1 MPAITDRGL
10 WRRAVDGDHEA
21 FGELYERHA
30 DAIYNFC
37 FRRTADWALA
47 EDLTATVFLEA
58 WRKRRRVVFDD
69 DDAVRPWLFGVANNV
84 VRNESRRLRRLGR
97 ALAGLGAPRP
107 APGAADRAEDEARM
121 REVLAAVGRL
131 PRREQDVLAVCVFAD
146 LTYEEAAIALGIP
159 IGTVRS
165 RLARAR
171 NRLGELSPERGHER
185 ANDASSLPR
194 ASG

>member
-1 MPAITDRGL
+1 
-10 WRRAVDGDHEA
+10 
-21 FGELYERHA
+21 
-30 DAIYNFC
+30 
-37 FRRTADWALA
+37 
-47 EDLTATVFLEA
+47 
-58 WRKRRRVVFDD
+58 
-69 DDAVRPWLFGVANNV
+69 
-84 VRNESRRLRRLGR
+84 
-97 ALAGLGAPRP
+97 
-107 APGAADRAEDEARM
+107 M

>member
-1 MPAITDRGL
+1 MPATTDREF
-10 WRRAVDGDHEA
+10 WRRAAEGDAEA

-47 EDLTATVFLEA
+47 EDLTATVFLAA
-58 WRKRRRVVFDD
+58 WKKRRGVVFDGD
-69 DDAVRPWLFGVANNV
+69 SLRPWLYGVANNV
-84 VRNESRRLRRLGR
+84 VRNEHRRVRRFNRAVARLGV
-97 ALAGLGAPRP
+97 PRP
-107 APGAADRAEDEARM
+107 APAAADRAADEGQM
-121 REVLAAVGRL
+121 RDVLAAVRKL
-131 PRREQDVLAVCVFAD
+131 PRGEQDVLAVCVFAD

-185 ANDASSLPR
+185 ADDASSLPR
-194 ASG
+194 TSS